1 MILCVSVPELLEHL
15 DQVRDFSFGSCSGY
29 ISCSLPGSLYSRQFS
44 CRTWDCKIGPRKE
57 ITIVSKLLAFSLLL

>member
-29 ISCSLPGSLYSRQFS
+29 ISCSLPGSLY
-44 CRTWDCKIGPRKE
+44 
-57 ITIVSKLLAFSLLL
+57 